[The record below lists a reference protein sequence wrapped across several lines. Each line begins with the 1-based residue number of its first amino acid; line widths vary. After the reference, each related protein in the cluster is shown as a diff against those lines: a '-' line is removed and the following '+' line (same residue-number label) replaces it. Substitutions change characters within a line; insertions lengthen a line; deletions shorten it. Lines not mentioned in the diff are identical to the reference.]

1 MTQAGTS
8 FDSTLPST
16 NNSSKASPHKLIMM
30 ATTKQ
35 TFVYKTNPVPIE
47 LDLYLP
53 STPPSDGKGLPLL
66 VWFHGGGLLQGSR
79 DGVAPHHL
87 NGVTK
92 HGYALVSADY
102 RLSPQVSVGEILDD
116 VKDCLDWSATE
127 LPKQLAAAGNNS
139 ALLDTTRIA
148 VSGSSAGGYLAL
160 LAGLYATGPG
170 KPKVVLP
177 IYPITDPLGTFFTTP
192 QPHPAGH
199 IEHAALEPYL
209 DPKAAVQTR
218 TGWEGDPRAK
228 FYFYMLQEANLARL
242 LHIQDGDDTFIVA
255 PQIRRR
261 GSYLPTFIVH
271 GDADKFVG
279 VEQSDE
285 VVDALRDV
293 GAVVEYERPEGLD
306 HIFDLKEDVELEGYY
321 AFLKKHI

>member
-1 MTQAGTS
+1 
-8 FDSTLPST
+8 
-16 NNSSKASPHKLIMM
+16 MM
-30 ATTKQ
+30 ATKKQ
-35 TFVYKTNPVPIE
+35 TFVYKTDPVPIQ

-66 VWFHGGGLLQGSR
+66 VWFHGGGLLQGNR

-102 RLSPQVSVGEILDD
+102 RLSPQVSVGDVLED
-116 VKDCLDWSATE
+116 VKDCLTWSATE
-127 LPKQLAAAGNNS
+127 LPKQLAAAGSNNS

-199 IEHAALEPYL
+199 IEKAALEPYL
-209 DPKAAVQTR
+209 DPKAVVQTR
-218 TGWEGDPRAK
+218 TAWEGDPRAK
-228 FYFYMLQEANLARL
+228 FYFYMLQEANLAKL

-261 GSYLPTFIVH
+261 GSFLPTFIVH

-306 HIFDLKEDVELEGYY
+306 HVFDLNEDVELEGYY
-321 AFLKKHI
+321 TFLKKHI